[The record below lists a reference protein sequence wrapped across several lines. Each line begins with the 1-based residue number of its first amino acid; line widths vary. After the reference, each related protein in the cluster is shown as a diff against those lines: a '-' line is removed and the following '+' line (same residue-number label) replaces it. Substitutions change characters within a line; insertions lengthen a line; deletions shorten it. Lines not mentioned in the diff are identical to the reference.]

1 MANEYSGTRLYL
13 GNLHKDARK
22 QEVEDFFKEHGS
34 GNIVE
39 IKLMNGFGFI
49 QYDSE
54 ADAKDVVPA
63 YHGRDFKGQPLTVQF
78 ARGSRH
84 NPRHHDFPGGADR
97 TFPRPRRTAFR
108 MNISG
113 LNPDTSWQDLKDFAR
128 KSGSDVVFSEVTRE
142 RDGRGMVEF
151 ETHDDLRRAV
161 ASLDRTEF
169 KGTQVSCT
177 PDVLA
182 DHDVPRGHGPGRRS
196 VSPRGYGGRR
206 YSPNPSRGYHS
217 PPRHSRRYESPS
229 RGYRERSPRGGR
241 EPYYN
246 GGGGGRDRSPR
257 RLPPPADDYPP
268 PRGGGYGGRG
278 GGDDYPPSRNGNGYD
293 DDYRGTNG
301 SGRRHYDES
310 HRGRPVSPP
319 YRGRSPPPRGPPP
332 RGYDDYDR
340 RRY

>member
-34 GNIVE
+34 GKIVE

-63 YHGRDFKGQPLTVQF
+63 YHGRDFKGQALTVQF
-78 ARGSRH
+78 ARGSRRD
-84 NPRHHDFPGGADR
+84 PRHHDFPGGADR

-108 MNISG
+108 MNITG

-128 KSGSDVVFSEVTRE
+128 KSGSDVVFSEVSRD

-151 ETHDDLRRAV
+151 ETYDDLKRAV
-161 ASLDRTEF
+161 SSLDRTEF
-169 KGTQVSCT
+169 KGTQVACT
-177 PDVLA
+177 PDVLP

-196 VSPRGYGGRR
+196 VSPRGYNGRR

-229 RGYRERSPRGGR
+229 RGYRERTPPRGGR
-241 EPYYN
+241 DPYYG
-246 GGGGGRDRSPR
+246 GGGGGRDRTPPR
-257 RLPPPADDYPP
+257 RPPPPADDYPP
-268 PRGGGYGGRG
+268 PRSSGYGGRG
-278 GGDDYPPSRNGNGYD
+278 DDYPPRNGGYD
-293 DDYRGTNG
+293 DDYRGANG

-319 YRGRSPPPRGPPP
+319 YRGRSPPRGPPP
-332 RGYDDYDR
+332 RGYDDYDGR